1 MSSAVRPLPR
11 DPRPHRKI
19 RASIRAGFV
28 WAVAAAAINC
38 LLWFFSVIAQVE
50 FRVWTNGGIESGTY
64 VTVGPIGII
73 GACLLSG
80 LIAGLITGI
89 AARYIKRVVP
99 WIIVIGVILTL
110 ASLSAPLG
118 QPESV
123 LTSTRVILMIM
134 HLVTGSMIIFGLVKS
149 VTVDDTK
156 VTA

>member
-1 MSSAVRPLPR
+1 MSSSVRPLPR

-19 RASIRAGFV
+19 RASIRAGLV
-28 WAVAAAAINC
+28 WAIAAAAINC
-38 LLWFFSVIAQVE
+38 LIWFIAVIAQVE

-80 LIAGLITGI
+80 LLAGLITGI
-89 AARYIKRVVP
+89 AARYIKRIARWIVVL
-99 WIIVIGVILTL
+99 GVILTL
-110 ASLSAPLG
+110 ASLSGPLN
-118 QPESV
+118 QPDAV
-123 LTSTRVILMIM
+123 HASTQVILIIM
-134 HLVTGSMIIFGLVKS
+134 HLIAGFMIIFGLVKS